1 MANSSNA
8 VPLQVEYDPKKRRIS
23 LNRIFQIPQMFRPA
37 ASVFFANTL
46 GRLNLDRPA
55 IGLTAIAGW
64 FRFSRWRRQ
73 HAVAHPVDGER
84 HDRRWLYKLVIA
96 KENVNSAP
104 IDFWEFGVFKGES
117 IFWWVD
123 HVSNPESRFVGF
135 DTFTGLPERWR
146 ATEPKG
152 AFNVYGRIPE
162 TSDPRCSFQAGL
174 FQDTLLPFIHTRDF
188 LRRLVIHLD
197 ADLFSSTLYVLTTLA
212 RHFKP
217 GDIIFFDN
225 FICSLDEF
233 RAFEDWVRSFRVN
246 YEVLGEVDE
255 YIRVCVK
262 IA

>member
-96 KENVNSAP
+96 KENLKA
-104 IDFWEFGVFKGES
+104 W
-117 IFWWVD
+117 
-123 HVSNPESRFVGF
+123 
-135 DTFTGLPERWR
+135 
-146 ATEPKG
+146 
-152 AFNVYGRIPE
+152 
-162 TSDPRCSFQAGL
+162 
-174 FQDTLLPFIHTRDF
+174 
-188 LRRLVIHLD
+188 
-197 ADLFSSTLYVLTTLA
+197 
-212 RHFKP
+212 
-217 GDIIFFDN
+217 
-225 FICSLDEF
+225 
-233 RAFEDWVRSFRVN
+233 
-246 YEVLGEVDE
+246 
-255 YIRVCVK
+255 VK
-262 IA
+262 IVFRRPTSPGFVAEAKIFKVRLSAMAFLAAVSHQSRPNTKSLCKNVS

>member
-1 MANSSNA
+1 MAEALQS
-8 VPLQVEYDPKKRRIS
+8 VPIQVEYDPKKRRIS

-46 GRLNLDRPA
+46 GLVNLERPA
-55 IGLTAIAGW
+55 LGLTAIAGW
-64 FRFSRWRRQ
+64 FRFSRWRRM
-73 HAVAHPVDGER
+73 HPFAHPADGER
-84 HDRRWLYKLVIA
+84 HNRFWLYKNVIA
-96 KENVNSAP
+96 RENLNSAP

-117 IFWWVD
+117 LLWWVE
-123 HVSNPESRFVGF
+123 HLSNPESRFVGF

-162 TSDPRCSFQAGL
+162 TSDPRCSFQTGL
-174 FQDTLLPFIHTRDF
+174 FQDTLLACIDRRDSS
-188 LRRLVIHLD
+188 RRLVIHLD

-233 RAFEDWVRSFRVN
+233 RAFEDWVKSFRVN
-246 YEVLGEVDE
+246 YEVLGEVGE